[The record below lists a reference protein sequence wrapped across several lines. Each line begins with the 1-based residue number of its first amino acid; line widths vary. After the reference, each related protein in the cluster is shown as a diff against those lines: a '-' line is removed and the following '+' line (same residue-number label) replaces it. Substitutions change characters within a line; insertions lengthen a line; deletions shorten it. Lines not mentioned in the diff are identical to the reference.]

1 MTISFVLISFCNRY
15 QPKYHRNLRNLDDVY
30 QKVPSSWSMFLLSIE
45 VFEKH
50 AVAFVGYANSGK
62 GVFTRNIFE
71 GTCNRFLKNR
81 MSKDLSVP
89 TGNHNFIFIR
99 IYISNHDLK
108 YLLL

>member
-50 AVAFVGYANSGK
+50 AVAFVGYAK
-62 GVFTRNIFE
+62 AVRVFLLETY
-71 GTCNRFLKNR
+71 LKEH
-81 MSKDLSVP
+81 V
-89 TGNHNFIFIR
+89 TG
-99 IYISNHDLK
+99 S
-108 YLLL
+108 